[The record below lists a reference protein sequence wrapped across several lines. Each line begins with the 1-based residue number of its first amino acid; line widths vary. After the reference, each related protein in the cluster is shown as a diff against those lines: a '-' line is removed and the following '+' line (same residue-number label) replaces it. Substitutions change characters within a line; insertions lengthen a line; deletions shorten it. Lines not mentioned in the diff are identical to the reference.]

1 MTPLAQKRTL
11 NRRDFTMKEAAK
23 KMEIDI
29 KTLWRYENGISD
41 VPAKIIEKMS
51 FFYGI
56 SREVILQ
63 AVLETSKILRER
75 KNAKARQVAQESAG
89 KE

>member
-11 NRRDFTMKEAAK
+11 NRRDFTMKEAAE

-63 AVLETSKILRER
+63 AVLETSKIYE
-75 KNAKARQVAQESAG
+75 
-89 KE
+89 KEKTQKRGR